1 MSEGYGSRIYVKRRR
16 QLNPWPYIII
26 LLILVSSWFFF
37 SSLVKDKSPLET
49 LPPETKE
56 DMKSNSAPTQAIKE
70 AEPVQPKMPSLEESP
85 GSVNN
90 NNDRNRYNDT
100 AIKPLP
106 EPSVQTVEA
115 PPAHR
120 LIKAYKHYMNR
131 QYREALKLYKEL
143 SDSNELALL
152 YTGLC
157 YYWLEDYQNAY
168 LYLEKA
174 LDNSIHPFLARKFI
188 AFTCYKMDE
197 LEESLTHA
205 EEGLAIKSDRELHAL
220 RSKLIREKRVMKGYG
235 SKRRPNFKILFSKF
249 EHEEIK
255 ETVVD
260 ILKEAFRMIGIRIN
274 FYPSRP
280 ITVILYNEK
289 GFFDVTR
296 APGWAGGLYD
306 GKIRIPVKGVK
317 GKETMLKRILFHEY
331 THALVHA
338 ITPRC
343 PIWLN
348 EGLAEYF
355 SRGENEKTIGQLIPL
370 KYLEKTFPSGNPRLV
385 AAAYIESYSVVRYLI
400 EKHKLFRVKALL
412 ESLGKGNDLN
422 TAFNSVF
429 YTSYD
434 QFVKSWGKE

>member
-1 MSEGYGSRIYVKRRR
+1 MSEGYSSRIYVKRRR
-16 QLNPWPYIII
+16 NINPWPYIVI

-37 SSLVKDKSPLET
+37 SSLDKDTSPLESI
-49 LPPETKE
+49 PPDAKG
-56 DMKSNSAPTQAIKE
+56 DVKSNSIPAQATKE
-70 AEPVQPKMPSLEESP
+70 AEPVQQNMPFLDESP
-85 GSVNN
+85 DSVD
-90 NNDRNRYNDT
+90 NDSDRYNDIE
-100 AIKPLP
+100 IKPLP
-106 EPSVQTVEA
+106 EPSLQEDKA
-115 PPAHR
+115 PPAYR
-120 LIKAYKHYMNR
+120 LFRAHQHYKNK

-143 SDSNELALL
+143 SDSNELALV

-157 YYWLEDYQNAY
+157 YYWLDNYHNAY

-174 LDNSIHPFLARKFI
+174 LNNNSRHFLARKFI
-188 AFTCYKMDE
+188 AFTCYKMDD

-205 EEGLAIKSDRELHAL
+205 EEGLAIRSDQELQAL
-220 RSKLIREKRVMKGYG
+220 RSKIIREKRVMKGYG
-235 SKRRPNFKILFSKF
+235 SKRKPNFKILFSKF

-255 ETVVD
+255 ETVID
-260 ILKEAFRMIGIRIN
+260 ILKEAFRTIGIRIN
-274 FYPSRP
+274 FYPTQP
-280 ITVILYNEK
+280 ITVILYNERA
-289 GFFDVTR
+289 FFDVTR

-317 GKETMLKRILFHEY
+317 GKETILKRILFHEY

-355 SRGENEKTIGQLIPL
+355 SQGDNEKTIGQLIPL
-370 KYLEKTFPSGNPRLV
+370 KYLEKNFPSGDPRLV
-385 AAAYIESYSVVRYLI
+385 AAAYIESYSAVRYLI

-434 QFVKSWGKE
+434 QFVKRWGKE